1 MWAMGLAERLGM
13 TLQQML
19 ANMSAKE
26 LMLWM
31 TYDKLTNKA
40 TKQTKSQK
48 IIDDT
53 NVTNEFEKWKKFN
66 HRKK

>member
-19 ANMSAKE
+19 TNMSAKE

-31 TYDKLTNKA
+31 TYDKITNKA
-40 TKQTKSQK
+40 TKQTKSK
-48 IIDDT
+48 KIDDT
-53 NVTNEFEKWKKFN
+53 NVTNEFEKWNKFN